1 MTEPKPKY
9 KTRSRIYIVEDGK
22 RVHSCAQRYATD
34 AFRLRDLHWP
44 NASVMLDG
52 KLLARV
58 ANKQHRIVDNM
69 GITIEKKGEQ

>member
-1 MTEPKPKY
+1 MSEPKPKY
-9 KTRSRIYIVEDGK
+9 KTRSRIYIIEHGK
-22 RVHSCAQRYATD
+22 PVYSCAQRYKD
-34 AFRLRDLHWP
+34 QAFKQRDLNYP
-44 NASVMLDG
+44 DGVVMLDG